1 MSVNCRLKVP
11 KIIGQRKAF
20 DRQRIAESSC
30 ARKETGDIDILVI
43 SRNGDRKI
51 IQSIRITSGPSFETE
66 EVQSVKPV
74 LKNIYQN
81 NNYIKDLSRPHFDDE
96 PRVQENQ
103 QVKDQQSCIFVF
115 VACLTIRSSNL
126 GYQPRRDNSIPYMD
140 VW

>member
-96 PRVQENQ
+96 PRVQEKQ
-103 QVKDQQSCIFVF
+103 
-115 VACLTIRSSNL
+115 
-126 GYQPRRDNSIPYMD
+126 RRTNNTAYTFL
-140 VW
+140 